1 MTIEQFKSRRPDGI
15 NKIGLNIIYNP
26 ETKKSTF
33 EYLGEIDE
41 KSQSLRA
48 AKEFVGSFMQLG
60 TEYTIEEL
68 FLEKKRQGLIFGK
81 NIIRNA
87 CKELADEGILDSHKG
102 AGKEWN
108 KSYYFKT
115 F

>member
-1 MTIEQFKSRRPDGI
+1 
-15 NKIGLNIIYNP
+15 LNILYNP
-26 ETKKSTF
+26 ETKKSTYEF
-33 EYLGEIDE
+33 LGEIDE
-41 KSQSLRA
+41 KSQSMGV
-48 AKEFVGSFMQLG
+48 AKEFLGSFMQLG

-87 CKELADEGILDSHKG
+87 CKELVDESILDSHKG